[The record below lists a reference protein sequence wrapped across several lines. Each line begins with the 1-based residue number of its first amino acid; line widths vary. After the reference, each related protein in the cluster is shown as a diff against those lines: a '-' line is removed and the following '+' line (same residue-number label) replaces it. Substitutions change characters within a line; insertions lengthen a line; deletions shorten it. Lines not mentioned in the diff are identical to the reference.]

1 MELKENFSSV
11 FWGKKEEIFEKIES
25 SHGCFL
31 CNPEI
36 YENFHSSNENISNHF
51 LKKHFKFAVEFE
63 VKGRKGFSLPCRKQ
77 ECLDRKS
84 ETEARRSHFHC
95 PFCTHVFGR
104 SRPLKHHL
112 VTKNGECGSIKSSS
126 DKQLPSTSTDR
137 ICNQEVHRK
146 GFMCKICSQCFSSTI
161 ALRRHGEKKHDVL
174 QSILPCVTIDAVNG
188 IFMVAISSK
197 GPLAPIHVK
206 KNVLQSASVCTSEE
220 CMYLIKHLSI
230 MNPGY
235 ECQHLL
241 AVQYSQ
247 IAETVFLQ
255 QFYLNE
261 LRRLNSISD
270 NSCQKCLQLQEAS
283 LQAHVPLLVYVD
295 FESLGYSGRM
305 KYFSVLCE
313 EESYFSPLC
322 RVRVTFDYD
331 KSQFFCQCPIAKGDN
346 VFCVHQNIAK
356 WYMCQYQREW
366 LEASEPVRYYECCL
380 KIKSYFNMGNIVT
393 CLCEYKSNLQMV
405 TLIKSL
411 VEQHGTVQRNTLLPF
426 DVAMMAYFL
435 EEKRIPTNLPH
446 YILDDAAPPKLLM
459 PSEKNCPICK
469 GVAFTE
475 KSKKV
480 TVYGMGRLWHDIM
493 LVTKKCMSCQGLIR
507 FQNYQSGFHNFDNT
521 FLLTVK
527 LCSYLIRGIESK
539 KYVFCISLPGGI
551 VHFRCPHGICVY
563 FKYIARQESARDYID
578 GLLSL
583 KRQPV
588 VFISDIS
595 SQVAHHGENRQ
606 PGMFRPYKGM
616 LYEWTSENLKLQ
628 KEGTLPLASVEL
640 SNNNGSKFYS
650 LSDRFHA
657 RAKKKSPE
665 ESFRNLK
672 NCSNLKEINTSIYF
686 TLWFHKGR
694 FTSRNN
700 DWAIDVTNAEVF
712 IYDPLGRE
720 KTIAPTITTNLTW
733 YTVDIWDFNVPN
745 SESIR
750 TFVLSQTNFN
760 VCNIITPSIAS
771 IASSFTFCLHRFL
784 LCLYLKNQIGRVSY
798 FGHFDTFSIPF
809 CTTKIQKLSTCICC
823 WLVATTVGVAD
834 LHF

>member
-25 SHGCFL
+25 SHGKNCFL
-31 CNPEI
+31 CNLEI

-104 SRPLKHHL
+104 STPLKHHL

-126 DKQLPSTSTDR
+126 DCHQTTNNKQLPSTSTDR

-174 QSILPCVTIDAVNG
+174 QSMLPCVTIDAVNG

-206 KNVLQSASVCTSEE
+206 KNVLQSASVCTNEE

-366 LEASEPVRYYECCL
+366 LEASEPVR
-380 KIKSYFNMGNIVT
+380 
-393 CLCEYKSNLQMV
+393 
-405 TLIKSL
+405 
-411 VEQHGTVQRNTLLPF
+411 RNTLLPF
-426 DVAMMAYFL
+426 DEAMMAYFL

-480 TVYGMGRLWHDIM
+480 TVYGMGRLWHDIT

-507 FQNYQSGFHNFDNT
+507 FPNYQSGFHNFDNT

-527 LCSYLIRGIESK
+527 LCSYLIRGIENH
-539 KYVFCISLPGGI
+539 VCI
-551 VHFRCPHGICVY
+551 
-563 FKYIARQESARDYID
+563 E
-578 GLLSL
+578 
-583 KRQPV
+583 
-588 VFISDIS
+588 
-595 SQVAHHGENRQ
+595 
-606 PGMFRPYKGM
+606 
-616 LYEWTSENLKLQ
+616 
-628 KEGTLPLASVEL
+628 
-640 SNNNGSKFYS
+640 
-650 LSDRFHA
+650 
-657 RAKKKSPE
+657 
-665 ESFRNLK
+665 RNLK
-672 NCSNLKEINTSIYF
+672 TLFYGLEDKLPISKFRNAVYHFCALQEYSYDFVCYKCGTSPKILVGDGNWKNTCQIPSN
-686 TLWFHKGR
+686 
-694 FTSRNN
+694 
-700 DWAIDVTNAEVF
+700 
-712 IYDPLGRE
+712 
-720 KTIAPTITTNLTW
+720 
-733 YTVDIWDFNVPN
+733 
-745 SESIR
+745 
-750 TFVLSQTNFN
+750 
-760 VCNIITPSIAS
+760 
-771 IASSFTFCLHRFL
+771 
-784 LCLYLKNQIGRVSY
+784 
-798 FGHFDTFSIPF
+798 
-809 CTTKIQKLSTCICC
+809 
-823 WLVATTVGVAD
+823 
-834 LHF
+834 